1 MNGSFTVVVLDFTGF
16 RVGHGQVLEDL
27 DARANAG
34 GNVEWCLVETITGLG
49 RVGTHF
55 DDIGDYFERGVFP
68 KDCVQ
73 E

>member
-1 MNGSFTVVVLDFTGF
+1 MLDN
-16 RVGHGQVLEDL
+16 L

-34 GNVEWCLVETITGLG
+34 GDVERCSVETIAGLG
-49 RVGTHF
+49 RVGTHL

-68 KDCVQ
+68 KHYVQ